1 MIPTM
6 PQYSPRLA
14 AGLLAA
20 LIGAAT
26 DYPTAA
32 QEAPK
37 NFIIHQAPKP
47 VAAISFAD
55 GQGQTRSLADFK
67 GKVIVLNVWATW
79 CIPCRKEMPA
89 LDRLQATL
97 GGPDFVVVPMSI
109 DRGGLDK
116 VRKFYAEIGVSHLA
130 KYIDTSGAAV
140 RELGAVGIP
149 ATLIID
155 HAGNEVGRVVGPA
168 EWDAPEIVELL
179 KSVMAK
185 TSSPNNRAREI
196 EPMQAARNDPP
207 GLFTRGVEWLK
218 ALIK

>member
-1 MIPTM
+1 MMPTM
-6 PQYSPRLA
+6 PQHSPRLA

-20 LIGAAT
+20 LIGAT
-26 DYPTAA
+26 TVNPTAS
-32 QEAPK
+32 QDVPK
-37 NFIIHQAPKP
+37 NFILHQAPKP
-47 VAAISFAD
+47 VATISFAD
-55 GQGQTRSLADFK
+55 DQGQTRSLADLK

-89 LDRLQATL
+89 LDRLQAAL

-116 VRKFYAEIGVSHLA
+116 VSKFYAEIGVSHLA
-130 KYIDTSGAAV
+130 KYIDTSGTAV

-168 EWDAPEIVELL
+168 EWDAPEIAELL
-179 KSVMAK
+179 KSVIAK
-185 TSSPNNRAREI
+185 VSR
-196 EPMQAARNDPP
+196 
-207 GLFTRGVEWLK
+207 
-218 ALIK
+218 